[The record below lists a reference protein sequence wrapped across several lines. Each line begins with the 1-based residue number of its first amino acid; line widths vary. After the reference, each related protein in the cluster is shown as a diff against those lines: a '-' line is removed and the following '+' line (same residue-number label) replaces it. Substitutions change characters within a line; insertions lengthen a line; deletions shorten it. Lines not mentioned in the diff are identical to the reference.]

1 MRCLG
6 LSCPPPPHAASIA
19 LCETPWLYAITRKV
33 PLAVAL
39 SEHLIHA
46 LKPRLRAPHCC
57 STTYFP
63 TLPYR
68 VIQTFPV
75 PLPRIATWATSAR
88 SRLDEPLY
96 CQRWLVPL
104 EGPREGVLGAHQR
117 KAAVQER
124 GLFGNGTINGYGSV
138 EPSTIA

>member
-1 MRCLG
+1 MACRPVRAFDPRFETTPTC
-6 LSCPPPPHAASIA
+6 AALLFHHI
-19 LCETPWLYAITRKV
+19 
-33 PLAVAL
+33 
-39 SEHLIHA
+39 
-46 LKPRLRAPHCC
+46 
-57 STTYFP
+57 FP

-96 CQRWLVPL
+96 CERWLVPL